1 MSEALF
7 DYTAAGIAGPLVCAV
22 LAENEVLRRELAV
35 VLRRLPAV
43 DAIHQCPDW
52 SEVERLLRSGRI
64 DVLIL
69 NSGHGHRLR
78 ASRRHDGRP
87 KTLLLIEE
95 AEAADPGPLAD
106 LPVDGF
112 LLRQQLSA
120 RSLHEAIRRMR
131 GGEIP
136 MPTVLARQLLGRA
149 GGQPG
154 TLRPAELTARENETL
169 ALLAE
174 GLSNK
179 QIARRL
185 RISEHGV
192 KRLVGSLLL
201 KLGSPNRTTAVI
213 TAMKFGI
220 IQSV

>member
-1 MSEALF
+1 MTEVSIE
-7 DYTAAGIAGPLVCAV
+7 YVRAGISGPLVYAV

-52 SEVERLLRSGRI
+52 IEVERLLRSVKI
-64 DVLIL
+64 DFLIL
-69 NSGHGHRLR
+69 TSVEGHRLR
-78 ASRRHDGRP
+78 GLGRHDSRP
-87 KTLLLIEE
+87 KVLLLIDE
-95 AEAADPGPLAD
+95 AQAVDPGQLAD

-120 RSLHEAIRRMR
+120 PSLHDALRRMKI
-131 GGEIP
+131 GEIP
-136 MPTVLARQLLGRA
+136 MPTVLARQLLGRVGA
-149 GGQPG
+149 QSGN
-154 TLRPAELTARENETL
+154 LRPAPLTARENETL
-169 ALLAE
+169 ELLAE

-201 KLGSPNRTTAVI
+201 KLGSPNRTTAVV

-220 IQSV
+220 IDSL